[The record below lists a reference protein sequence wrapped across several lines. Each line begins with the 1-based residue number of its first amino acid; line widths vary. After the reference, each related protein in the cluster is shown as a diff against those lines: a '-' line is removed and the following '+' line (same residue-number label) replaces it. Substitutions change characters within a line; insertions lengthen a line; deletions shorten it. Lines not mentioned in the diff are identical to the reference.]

1 MVGARNV
8 RHGTHVDMSRSIL
21 RRPPTGQKPA
31 SLMREEDI
39 FRPWCWPLA
48 CMSPSRASPMR
59 LSGTKTGCFRP
70 NVRSARA
77 SRPPTFMRLSDGSR
91 NGLFAINSFR
101 FM

>member
-8 RHGTHVDMSRSIL
+8 RHAIHMDIRRSIR
-21 RRPPTGQKPA
+21 RRPPTGQKPS
-31 SLMREEDI
+31 SLMRDEKI
-39 FRPWCWPLA
+39 FRPRCWQLA
-48 CMSPSRASPMR
+48 CMSPIRASMR
-59 LSGTKTGCFRP
+59 LSGANTECFPP

-91 NGLFAINSFR
+91 NGLFAISSFR